1 MTDEPN
7 DLWHLAASGRQAAE
21 QAAHAA
27 RRKAERRRAE
37 RSFARAAMLDRALAP
52 DPGWGHLLLLFG
64 LPAVATMA
72 GILALQSRPLERIG
86 PWQPLVIAGT
96 VVVSGGL
103 GLWLFLRSMARKK
116 EAERRWYRSRPWA
129 FDPAA
134 YEAFL
139 SRGGEM
145 ARAVRVTVTF
155 RRTVRGSDAALV
167 EDALHAVDP
176 DAELRWGAEPGDSV
190 LVVGSPLFSTY
201 RLAPKGGGHD
211 NAVLHRWFRRLSD
224 RLLLALHTSYGIRAV
239 AVSDRAPG
247 TLAIDDGGNRTAG
260 RDDRDPVP
268 DAEEEEDD
276 DSAG

>member
-1 MTDEPN
+1 VTDEPN
-7 DLWHLAASGRQAAE
+7 DLWHLAAKGRPAAE
-21 QAAHAA
+21 QVAHAA

-37 RSFARAAMLDRALAP
+37 RASARAAMLDRALAP
-52 DPGWGHLLLLFG
+52 EPGWEHLLLLFG
-64 LPAVATMA
+64 PPAVATMA
-72 GILALQSRPLERIG
+72 GVLALQSRPLERIG
-86 PWQPLVIAGT
+86 PWQPLVLAGT
-96 VVVSGGL
+96 AVVGAGL

-155 RRTVRGSDAALV
+155 RRTVREADAGLV
-167 EDALHAVDP
+167 EDALRAVDP
-176 DAELRWGAEPGDSV
+176 DAELRWGERQGDSV
-190 LVVGSPLFSTY
+190 LVVGSPSFSTY
-201 RLAPKGGGHD
+201 RLARKGSGHD

-224 RLLLALHTSYGIRAV
+224 RFLLALHTSYGIRAV

-247 TLAIDDGGNRTAG
+247 TLAIDDGGDRTAG
-260 RDDRDPVP
+260 QDDRDPVP
-268 DAEEEEDD
+268 DAGEEDD
-276 DSAG
+276 ESAG